1 LEEKEDCKELAEDIE
16 VQVAACKRI
25 IDDKDNLIGEF
36 QEAITSKDKCYVELI
51 DRMDDEI
58 DKLIGLMKS
67 QFIDMRTDYSTQL
80 TGIED
85 EFERERAAML
95 DTNLK
100 EVEDLFRQHRETERD
115 FSNQKTTQMQ
125 ENA

>member
-1 LEEKEDCKELAEDIE
+1 MEEKEDCKELAEDIE

>member
-1 LEEKEDCKELAEDIE
+1 MEEKEDCKELAEDIE

-85 EFERERAAML
+85 EFERIL
-95 DTNLK
+95 DRKLFVFCWK
-100 EVEDLFRQHRETERD
+100 EMSFVF
-115 FSNQKTTQMQ
+115 
-125 ENA
+125 

>member
-1 LEEKEDCKELAEDIE
+1 
-16 VQVAACKRI
+16 
-25 IDDKDNLIGEF
+25 
-36 QEAITSKDKCYVELI
+36 
-51 DRMDDEI
+51 MDDEI
-58 DKLIGLMKS
+58 DKLIGLMKN
-67 QFIDMRTDYSTQL
+67 QFIDMRTDYSNQL